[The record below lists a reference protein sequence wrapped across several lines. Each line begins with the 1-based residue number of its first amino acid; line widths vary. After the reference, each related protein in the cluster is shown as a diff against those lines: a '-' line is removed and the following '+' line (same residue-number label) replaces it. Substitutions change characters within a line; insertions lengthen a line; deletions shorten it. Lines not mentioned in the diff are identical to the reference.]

1 MPLSSE
7 RQPRRA
13 VVSAQT
19 ETATAGAQA
28 HRLTMDSQAPS
39 RCELGR
45 AANGSRARADIVAAS
60 GSNWVR
66 ICLGNWIGGLNG
78 WRYALPTGAEDGATA
93 VVAAADGRGGGG
105 TWSKPGGYVKIVG
118 AIMQIITSRLTIAIQ
133 IRSICKVIGLFA
145 NNRIAINGRD
155 PNKGAICKS

>member
-93 VVAAADGRGGGG
+93 VVAAADGQVGDLVKARGLC
-105 TWSKPGGYVKIVG
+105 KNCRGYY
-118 AIMQIITSRLTIAIQ
+118 
-133 IRSICKVIGLFA
+133 A
-145 NNRIAINGRD
+145 NNHIAINSCD
-155 PNKGAICKS
+155 PNKEYM